1 MLVIWLGR
9 YVAGV
14 LGGAEHVAQVVL
26 QARVG
31 QHIGVNG
38 IVPGP
43 VGGVCA
49 YLIAARHL
57 IGIDGL
63 WALLDI
69 AHDAVE
75 GVLVIR
81 VDLYF

>member
-26 QARVG
+26 QARVS
-31 QHIGVNG
+31 QHIRVNG
-38 IVPGP
+38 IVACP
-43 VGGVCA
+43 VSGIGA

-63 WALLDI
+63 RALFDI

-75 GVLVIR
+75 RVLVIR
-81 VDLYF
+81 VDLNF